1 MDRFPHHVALSVLA
15 RSLNLEP
22 QRGEPFGSPLL
33 FGVKWKGFFAHM
45 IAKAQKAP
53 AEKAFEKAKVEKTRG
68 DVALIDAE

>member
-1 MDRFPHHVALSVLA
+1 
-15 RSLNLEP
+15 LEP

-53 AEKAFEKAKVEKTRG
+53 AEKLSKRQKWKKRAATSRLSTRNDPG
-68 DVALIDAE
+68 Y

>member
-1 MDRFPHHVALSVLA
+1 
-15 RSLNLEP
+15 
-22 QRGEPFGSPLL
+22 
-33 FGVKWKGFFAHM
+33 M

>member
-1 MDRFPHHVALSVLA
+1 
-15 RSLNLEP
+15 LEP

-45 IAKAQKAP
+45 IVKAQ
-53 AEKAFEKAKVEKTRG
+53 KAFEKAKVEKTRG